1 MPLHKRHK
9 YVLYMCVCMYYIVL
23 YMLYIFYV
31 WIVFMYVC
39 MYVCIYVC
47 MYVCMYVC
55 VISVCVCMYVHM
67 YVLYFMFI
75 YVYIILYVLY
85 ILVVWHVC
93 ICIVLCV
100 FVCSGKASIC
110 TKIIN
115 ILLLIKTQEFIIWF
129 GRCSIF
135 NLYAISSTIIMN
147 TTSLQEVPS
156 NAQPFLPSQH
166 YLTRKRLIYD

>member
-1 MPLHKRHK
+1 
-9 YVLYMCVCMYYIVL
+9 MYYIEYVV
-23 YMLYIFYV
+23 YIL
-31 WIVFMYVC
+31 C
-39 MYVCIYVC
+39 MGCIC
-47 MYVCMYVC
+47 ICYVC
-55 VISVCVCMYVHM
+55 VCSYICN
-67 YVLYFMFI
+67 VLYFMFI

-85 ILVVWHVC
+85 ILVSWHVC
-93 ICIVLCV
+93 VCIVWCV

-135 NLYAISSTIIMN
+135 NLYAISSIIIMN